1 MQTIVGYGGIKIME
15 ACRYYCASENTS
27 YSPLPRFPLT
37 RSFFPSNIMNSIIV
51 LLSLAL
57 NIYLP
62 LLSYWNSILY
72 SATTRSFFLP
82 AGNDKAYCSLLY
94 ISETGG
100 KESEITWPFKSF
112 QLRQSWYR
120 SELAS
125 GKIFLEIAQLLEES
139 NRYHPVGLTTA
150 FTINCSLKPE
160 FASLSDKALIHPGW
174 S

>member
-15 ACRYYCASENTS
+15 ACRDYCASENTS
-27 YSPLPRFPLT
+27 YSPLPRFSLT

-57 NIYLP
+57 NISLP
-62 LLSYWNSILY
+62 LLSYWNPILY
-72 SATTRSFFLP
+72 SATSRSFSP
-82 AGNDKAYCSLLY
+82 RWKRRSLLY
-94 ISETGG
+94 GTSARYETGV
-100 KESEITWPFKSF
+100 KESEITRPFKSF

-120 SELAS
+120 SKLAS

-160 FASLSDKALIHPGW
+160 FAALSDKALIHLGW